1 MSDALAHDVSAE
13 RAEPIR
19 VMVVD
24 DHRSFSESLQMA
36 IDMQS
41 DLACVGIASS
51 VGEAVALAAEQRPDV
66 VLMDFRLPDNTGTE
80 GTRLI
85 KEMYPDARVV
95 ILTGHT
101 DPEAMAKAASYGA
114 CGFLP
119 KERSLREI
127 LHAVRTAGEGGMLVE
142 PSALA
147 SVLERISDQEAP
159 SIEEPEATVPRLTP
173 REFEVLTLM
182 ADGRD
187 PRSIA
192 STLGLSIHTSRGYVK
207 SILSKFGVHSQL
219 EALVYALRNG
229 IL

>member
-1 MSDALAHDVSAE
+1 MSDAMIDHV
-13 RAEPIR
+13 AEPIG

-41 DLACVGIASS
+41 DLTCVGIASS
-51 VGEAVALAAEQRPDV
+51 VGEAVALAAERPPDV
-66 VLMDFRLPDNTGTE
+66 VLMDFRLPDNTGVE
-80 GTRLI
+80 GTRQI
-85 KEMYPDARVV
+85 KAMHPDARVV

-101 DPEAMAKAASYGA
+101 DPEAMAQAASQGA

-147 SVLERISDQEAP
+147 SVLERISDHEQP

-192 STLGLSIHTSRGYVK
+192 TTLGLSIHTSRGYVK